1 MGSTWAAV
9 LKAELLSMVHK
20 DEIPCQIALRLSVIK
35 LLVRFFVVF
44 LTFGNNKRCLKNWQ
58 TKGGFSYQKQ
68 WPANEKGRKLRKEEN
83 PDAFQYTGW

>member
-9 LKAELLSMVHK
+9 LEAELLSMVHK

-44 LTFGNNKRCLKNWQ
+44 LTFGNNKRCLKNRQ
-58 TKGGFSYQKQ
+58 KKEAFHTKNNGLQM
-68 WPANEKGRKLRKEEN
+68 RKEEN